1 MFSGGREDKQRA
13 AESGVRRGVARRDAH
28 LRLKGYTFPHGQGAL
43 LYFLDILM
51 PCFRRRIF
59 RGRQLPIH
67 ISSAIVTK
75 PNGERALNVLINDFS
90 KDERNGFVIVMG
102 LLADRYPHH
111 DTWEGLLAGGLKA
124 IIFGTHSKSSGKQN
138 RPSFAI
144 YKKSGTSAPVFGL
157 RFDDNT
163 LRAEVAEKLGPDAY
177 GIRFPLGEIS
187 ENLSVLTYRLDLW
200 AQIEGISNRMTGSSA
215 VVVSDD
221 GLAPEK
227 KVWLEDELAWV
238 KRRRGQ
244 AEFRERLMNIYGRTC
259 ALTGCSVEPVL
270 QACHII
276 SHSTGLNYASSNGL
290 LMRSD
295 LHLLFDAGL
304 LRIDGDGIVYV
315 QPSLKSD
322 PSYQNLDSQS
332 IHMPVLDKAGLE
344 LFKRTLAA
352 RFSEI
357 SR

>member
-1 MFSGGREDKQRA
+1 MNE
-13 AESGVRRGVARRDAH
+13 
-28 LRLKGYTFPHGQGAL
+28 
-43 LYFLDILM
+43 
-51 PCFRRRIF
+51 
-59 RGRQLPIH
+59 
-67 ISSAIVTK
+67 
-75 PNGERALNVLINDFS
+75 LINDFS
-90 KDERNGFVIVMG
+90 KNERNGFVIVMG
-102 LLADRYPHH
+102 LLADRYPLH

-144 YKKSGTSAPVFGL
+144 YKKSGASSAPVFGL
-157 RFDDNT
+157 RFDDNA

-177 GIRFPLGEIS
+177 GIRFPLGDIS
-187 ENLSVLTYRLDLW
+187 ESLSVLTSQLDLW
-200 AQIEGISNRMTGSSA
+200 AKIEGISNRMTGSSA
-215 VVVSDD
+215 VVLSDD

-259 ALTGCSVEPVL
+259 ALTGCAVEPVL
-270 QACHII
+270 QACHIAP
-276 SHSTGLNYASSNGL
+276 HSKGLDYASSNGL

-304 LRIDGDGIVYV
+304 LKIDGDGIVYV

-332 IHMPVLDKAGLE
+332 IQMPVLDKAGLE
-344 LFKRTLAA
+344 LFKRGLAA

-357 SR
+357 SG